1 MSSIKYRTESE
12 KDPMITFQIQSVNF
26 EHQADVALVDS
37 VIIDYDFIL
46 VHKVQHLIL
55 VI

>member
-1 MSSIKYRTESE
+1 MSSIKYHTESE
-12 KDPMITFQIQSVNF
+12 KVMITFQIQSVNF